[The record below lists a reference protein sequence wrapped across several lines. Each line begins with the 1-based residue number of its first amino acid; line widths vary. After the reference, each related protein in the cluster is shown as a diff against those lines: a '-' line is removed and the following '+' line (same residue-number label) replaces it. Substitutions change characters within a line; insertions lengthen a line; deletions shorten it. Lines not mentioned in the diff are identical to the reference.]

1 MKYLNKLLLN
11 IDMNEMNDKTNEDNE
26 YDDNK
31 IKEDLL

>member
-11 IDMNEMNDKTNEDNE
+11 IDMNEMNDKINEDNE